1 MSARVRDILEIAA
14 RWIAAAFFG
23 LLCFIGRDALVQ
35 LRRIQ
40 TDLVGIKVKLAQME
54 ASALT
59 PDAVRQLIKVELY
72 ESNH

>member
-1 MSARVRDILEIAA
+1 MSARIRDILEIAA
-14 RWIAAAFFG
+14 RWIAAAFLG
-23 LLCFIGRDALVQ
+23 LLSFIGRDALVQ

-40 TDLVGIKVKLAQME
+40 TDLVGIQVKLAQME

-72 ESNH
+72 ESKH